1 MAVNYQELASGKY
14 YEELVVGTVY
24 KHNYAHRDRDGQP
37 AFSALTYNQV

>member
-24 KHNYAHRDRDGQP
+24 KHTLCAP
-37 AFSALTYNQV
+37 